1 MTLLLKRKYQ
11 FILILLGFLFYSVY
25 AESYTIT
32 KVDYNISGIS
42 KEQFV
47 DQKVHISRKSVFK
60 SEEELKKYIAE
71 LKQRYINLRLFDEVT
86 VEYEKGDV
94 VSSKPADS
102 ADNVENEEIVGVTL
116 KVSVTDSSNFIAF
129 PYYKYSSDDGH
140 VVKVKM
146 QNTNFCGTL
155 NPFESELYFSFK
167 QNDDTDKFDF
177 KFGGIASYSL
187 PFKMGPVNASWDN
200 EIDLS
205 YTISKDVPEWDG
217 STGLSLTLPF
227 EWISYDLVLKQKFLN
242 DFDNDVFD
250 DRLSF
255 GEYVQFAVP
264 ITLKK
269 ISGWGDIKYTPS
281 VSYTYYWKPH
291 GEINIRNDALIS
303 PELLFS
309 NGISADLI
317 NWNGNFR
324 KGVEFF
330 IRQDIGYNYRLNDMV
345 IGFEGEFKGHY
356 SWDYNGISLRLYG
369 FSYLN
374 KNMPVGIYIRGVR
387 NEKLFPVTTPLY
399 DINSTSTPGA
409 VVLNLDFPIHLMNF
423 DFDKICIHFLS
434 KFNSEIQIVPF
445 IDFALTKNRV
455 TGRDFSIKDGFYTAG
470 IEFIAYPHKFKSLQ
484 VRASAGFDMGRI
496 LLKDIIDESWRP
508 RVSKYEI
515 SLGVGL
521 HY

>member
-1 MTLLLKRKYQ
+1 MQFLKSKFR
-11 FILILLGFLFYSVY
+11 INLILLILSCSSVFAQNFKIKDVKYS
-25 AESYTIT
+25 IT
-32 KVDYNISGIS
+32 GIS

-47 DQKVHISRKSVFK
+47 DQKVHISRKTVFK
-60 SEEELKKYIAE
+60 SKEELEKYIAE
-71 LKQRYINLRLFDEVT
+71 LRQRYVNLRLFDEIN
-86 VEYEKGDV
+86 VEYETESEDLSSANSDADDNSEDV
-94 VSSKPADS
+94 TPV
-102 ADNVENEEIVGVTL
+102 VL
-116 KVSVTDSSNFIAF
+116 KVSLQDSNNFVAF
-129 PYYKYSSDDGH
+129 PYYKYSSDDGN
-140 VVKVKM
+140 VFKTKM
-146 QNTNFCGTL
+146 QNSNFAGTL
-155 NPFESELYFSFK
+155 SPLEGEIYFSFK

-187 PFKMGPVNASWDN
+187 PFKIGPIDASWDN

-205 YTISKDVPEWDG
+205 YTIGKDVPEWDG
-217 STGLSLTLPF
+217 STGLSLSLPF
-227 EWISYDLVLKQKFLN
+227 EWISYDLVFKQKFLN

-250 DRLSF
+250 DRLAF
-255 GEYVQFAVP
+255 GEYVQFAMPV
-264 ITLKK
+264 TLKK
-269 ISGWGDIKYTPS
+269 IYGWGDIKYTPS
-281 VSYTYYWKPH
+281 VSYTYYWKPD
-291 GEINIRNDALIS
+291 GKINIRNDALLS
-303 PELLFS
+303 PEILFS
-309 NGISADLI
+309 NGISANLI

-330 IRQDIGYNYRLNDMV
+330 IRQDIGYNYHLNDMV
-345 IGFEGEFKGHY
+345 IGFEGELKTHF

-387 NEKLFPVTTPLY
+387 NEKRFPESTLLS

-409 VVLNLDFPIHLMNF
+409 VVLNLDFPIHIMNF
-423 DFDKICIHFLS
+423 DFDKIGIHFMN

-445 IDFALTKNRV
+445 IDLALTKNRV

-470 IEFIAYPHKFKSLQ
+470 IEVIAYPHKFKSLQ
-484 VRASAGFDMGRI
+484 LRASAGFDMGRI

-508 RVSKYEI
+508 DVSKYEI